1 MARNS
6 SMPSRTG
13 TKSSPKIAPAR
24 LAAYQVLF
32 RVETRHSYAAELL
45 HSELLKDLSLAD
57 RALAT
62 EIVLGTLRWQ
72 SKLDTQI
79 AAASGR
85 PTSKLDVEVRIAL
98 RMATH
103 QLLHLERIPAHAA
116 VNDSVELVKLARKRS
131 AVPFANA
138 VLRKLTHTS
147 KDIETDSS
155 EQQRDAASL
164 ASQYAHP
171 QWLVERWI
179 RNFGFENAE
188 RICQFHQQQPV
199 TAIRIL
205 DSATDEQLGTEKT
218 TLEPGAIVAGARR
231 IFSGDTT
238 QTILWRQHKIFIQD
252 EASQL
257 VALLVGTGNRI
268 LDCCAAPGG
277 KTSAIAGRIPNA
289 LIAACELHTHRA
301 RKMRELIPDTR
312 IHVVVADAEQLPFSI
327 RFDRIL
333 ADLPC
338 SGTGTLAR
346 NPEIKWK
353 LRPEDIS
360 DLQVRQKKILA
371 GALKNLEAGGRLLY
385 STCSLEPE
393 EGEQVVEAALD
404 EHPDLQLIPMQEQLL
419 KLKEAG
425 EVVWPDLNSLTTDNY
440 LRTIPGIHPCDGF
453 FAALMGRMR

>member
-1 MARNS
+1 MARNTS
-6 SMPSRTG
+6 LPSRTG
-13 TKSSPKIAPAR
+13 TNPTPKVAPAR
-24 LAAYQVLF
+24 LAAYQVLL
-32 RVETRHSYAAELL
+32 RVETRDSYAAELL
-45 HSELLKDLSLAD
+45 HSELLKDLSLTD
-57 RALAT
+57 RALTT
-62 EIVLGTLRWQ
+62 EIVLGSLRWQ
-72 SKLDTQI
+72 SKLDARI

-85 PTSKLDVEVRIAL
+85 PLSKLDPEVRIVL
-98 RMATH
+98 RIAAY
-103 QLLHLERIPAHAA
+103 QILYLERIPAHAA

-138 VLRKLTHTS
+138 VLRKLTDAS

-155 EQQRDAASL
+155 EQQRAAASL
-164 ASQYAHP
+164 ASHYAHP

-179 RNFGFENAE
+179 SKVGFENVE
-188 RICQFHQQQPV
+188 RICRFDQQQPV
-199 TAIRIL
+199 TAIRAL
-205 DSATDEQLGTEKT
+205 EPDADEQLRAENI
-218 TLEPGAIVAGARR
+218 TLEPGAIVANARR
-231 IFSGDTT
+231 VLSGDIT
-238 QTILWRQHKIFIQD
+238 QTTLWRQRKIFIQD

-257 VALLVGTGNRI
+257 VALLLGAGSKI

-277 KTSAIAGRIPNA
+277 KTSAVAARNPKA
-289 LIAACELHTHRA
+289 MIAACELHTHRA
-301 RKMRELIPDTR
+301 RKMRELVRDR
-312 IHVVVADAEQLPFSI
+312 RVHVVGADAQKLPFNI
-327 RFDRIL
+327 QFDRIL

-371 GALKNLEAGGRLLY
+371 GALQNLEAGGRLLY

-404 EHPDLQLIPMQEQLL
+404 EHPNLQLIPMQEELL

-425 EVVWPDLNSLTTDNY
+425 EVVLPDLDSLTTNNY

-453 FAALMGRMR
+453 FAALLERVG